1 MVEKV
6 NKKRRC
12 KYAEQLKKYPI
23 KEFNDLVLLIK
34 ISLIQY
40 KINKLGPMYSEG
52 FDWIEW
58 DDLVDDEAALVSKT
72 YYHRE
77 MVKQALAEIEAEY
90 G

>member
-1 MVEKV
+1 ML
-6 NKKRRC
+6 
-12 KYAEQLKKYPI
+12 EQLKKYPI
-23 KEFNDLVLLIK
+23 KEFNDLILLIK
-34 ISLIQY
+34 ISLVRY

-58 DDLVDDEAALVSKT
+58 DDLVDDEAALISKT
-72 YYHRE
+72 YYYRE

>member
-1 MVEKV
+1 ML
-6 NKKRRC
+6 
-12 KYAEQLKKYPI
+12 EQFKKYPI
-23 KEFNDLVLLIK
+23 KKFNDLILLIK
-34 ISLIQY
+34 ISLVQY

-72 YYHRE
+72 YHHRE
-77 MVKQALAEIEAEY
+77 IVKQALAEIEAEY

>member
-1 MVEKV
+1 ML
-6 NKKRRC
+6 
-12 KYAEQLKKYPI
+12 EQLKKYPI

-34 ISLIQY
+34 ISLVRY

-58 DDLVDDEAALVSKT
+58 DDLVDDEAALISKT
-72 YYHRE
+72 YYYRE

>member
-1 MVEKV
+1 ML
-6 NKKRRC
+6 
-12 KYAEQLKKYPI
+12 EQLKKYPI
-23 KEFNDLVLLIK
+23 KEFNDLILLIK
-34 ISLIQY
+34 ISLVQY

-58 DDLVDDEAALVSKT
+58 DDLVDDEAALISKT

-77 MVKQALAEIEAEY
+77 MVKQVLAEIEAKY

>member
-1 MVEKV
+1 ML
-6 NKKRRC
+6 
-12 KYAEQLKKYPI
+12 EQLKKYPI

-58 DDLVDDEAALVSKT
+58 DDLVDDEAALVVKT
-72 YYHRE
+72 YHHRE
-77 MVKQALAEIEAEY
+77 IVKQALAEIEAEY